1 MNKLAFAVTLAALI
15 GCVPAQDFMSRHPKT
30 SAVIAGSLVTS
41 LYLSTRSHSRGDD
54 RRIGIEPVGCTPEK
68 CQ

>member
-1 MNKLAFAVTLAALI
+1 MNKLALALLLTLT
-15 GCVPAQDFMSRHPKT
+15 GCVPAQDFVQRHPKT
-30 SAVIAGSLVTS
+30 SSVIAGSLVTS
-41 LYLSTRSHSRGDD
+41 LYLSRSHSHGND